1 MRTVLCRLTL
11 LACGVLAATAG
22 PAFANATVEFIPQ
35 AVDHES
41 EVRVIGDINPDTIKL
56 TQGATSV
63 TLTPTGTTLTVV
75 GATCAGANPVVCTKP
90 ASVSADL
97 GGGNDSFTSDNTVSI
112 PVELAGNDGSDTLTG
127 GGGNDVLSGGAGND
141 KLTGGGGIDEYF
153 GGDGDDQIFAAG
165 DGLAERISCGSGNDT
180 ADNDPIDIIAECETG
195 VDNDHDGFSTQSD
208 CNDANA
214 TIHPGAAETFG
225 NGIDEDCDGKD
236 NQNLDKDADGF
247 PLPIDCDDANP
258 AIHPGALEVRGN
270 DVDENCD
277 NVAQGFALL
286 RSLLSTNWQ
295 YTASFT
301 RLRALVVRNAPAG
314 ARITV
319 QCQGKGCPFGNT
331 KRRTVPRDLA
341 PVSLKSYFGNAK
353 LRIGTRVI
361 VGITAG
367 GVVGR
372 TYTWRMKSNELP
384 SQSIVCR
391 RPGESKGRAC

>member
-1 MRTVLCRLTL
+1 MGTVLFRLTL

-22 PAFANATVEFIPQ
+22 PAFANASVEFIP
-35 AVDHES
+35 ADADNAS
-41 EVRVIGDINPDTIKL
+41 EVRVIGDINPDTITL

-63 TLTPTGTTLTVV
+63 TLTGTTLTVV

-90 ASVSADL
+90 ASVSVDL
-97 GGGNDSFTSDNTVSI
+97 GGGNDSFTADSVSI
-112 PVELAGNDGSDTLTG
+112 PLELAGSDGNDTLVG
-127 GGGNDVLSGGAGND
+127 GAGNDVLSGGAGND
-141 KLTGGGGIDEYF
+141 KLTGFGGIDEYF

-165 DGLAERISCGSGNDT
+165 DGLAERISCGSGTDI

-195 VDNDHDGFSTQSD
+195 VDLDHDGFSTQTD

-214 TIHPGAAETFG
+214 NIHPGAAEIFA

-247 PLPIDCDDANP
+247 PIPIDCDDANS
-258 AIHPGALEVRGN
+258 AIHPGALEIRGN

-277 NVAQGFALL
+277 SIAQGFALL

-295 YTASFT
+295 YNASFT

-319 QCQGKGCPFGNT
+319 QCQGGGCPFRNT

-341 PVSLKSYFGNAK
+341 PISLKGYFGNVK
-353 LRIGTRVI
+353 LRIGARVI
-361 VGITAG
+361 VGITATG
-367 GVVGR
+367 FVGR

-384 SQSIVCR
+384 AQSIVCR